1 MSLPYELIPQAQEEF
16 DVSFDHYERERP
28 GLGVE
33 FLIAIRT
40 MLDSI
45 ASNPHFYAIVHRNVR
60 EAIVPRFPFCIYYII
75 KPSRIRIVSVFH
87 TSRDPQ
93 VWQVRR

>member
-1 MSLPYELIPQAQEEF
+1 MGLTDELIPQAQEEL
-16 DVSFDHYERERP
+16 DASFDHYEQEKP

-40 MLDSI
+40 MLENI
-45 ASNPHFYAIVHRNVR
+45 ATNPLLYAAVHRNVR
-60 EAIVPRFPFCIYYII
+60 ETIVPRFPFCIYFIV
-75 KPSRIRIVSVFH
+75 KPSRIRVVSIFH

-93 VWQVRR
+93 VWQGRR